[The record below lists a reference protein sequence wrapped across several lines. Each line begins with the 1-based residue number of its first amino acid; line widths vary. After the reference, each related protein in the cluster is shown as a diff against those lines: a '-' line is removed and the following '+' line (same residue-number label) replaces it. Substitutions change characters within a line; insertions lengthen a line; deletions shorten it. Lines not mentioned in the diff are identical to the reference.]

1 MSQEAAKAAKEAS
14 KGEDKE
20 VRDVVKKL
28 LRDVEKRVVHEQ
40 KAANSRDLAEISPS
54 SSRDQAEI

>member
-40 KAANSRDLAEISPS
+40 KAACSRDLAEISPS
-54 SSRDQAEI
+54 SSRDLAEI